1 MEDDDEFGDLY
12 TDVLRPFQSKQ
23 PSPTRPIDL
32 NAIHSDDEEEILYP
46 ASNSNP
52 NPNPNPKF
60 NFTSSH
66 LNQAP
71 VFKSEKEGLAD
82 GVTSLASDF
91 PQPSE
96 TKGSESGR
104 GFVDLNLMDESGID
118 VVVEESDEKDDVLV
132 EKDEVLMDKK
142 ENFEEFDID
151 EEVCDTGIGD
161 MGSGPLIPGITG
173 VSNRVEN
180 GGNDGSGE
188 GDDWDSDSEDDLKIV
203 LNENNHVGMV
213 MDGNGVMGSDDD
225 EDEDGDP
232 LVIVADSEP
241 GHQGMEA
248 QEWGEDAAQAMDGER
263 KELGGDAGKVIGGA
277 GVVPKIGYSNHVYHP
292 YHSQFKYVRPGA
304 APIPGSALVGPAGAP
319 GQVRPPVHVG
329 PVAGRGR
336 GDWRPLQKSFHP
348 GFGPVWGNN
357 TSGRGF
363 GSGLDFTLPSHKT
376 IFEVDV
382 DSFEE
387 KPWKLPGIDV
397 SDFFNFSMNED
408 SWKGYCKQLEQL
420 RLETTM
426 QSKIRVYESG
436 RTEQEYDPD
445 LPPELAAAAA
455 IHDISCGNANLVK
468 MDSGQS
474 DVSKGST
481 RVRPPLPTGRAIQVE
496 TSYSERLPSM
506 DTRPPRLRDS
516 DAIIEIVLQ
525 DSADDA
531 EQAENDPSG
540 EAFTEDHEIGSGV
553 AKEDGKRF
561 PPAYNGGKREVPGR
575 TAPLI
580 RSIQDTVIEGDGSLP
595 FPPKAQVQYSPDSKV
610 KNSAYPGGDVG
621 TLHEARRT
629 KGRAHG
635 RSPNTTQYD
644 SQKEDSVEGI
654 SGKSS
659 QLSSPVT
666 VGSDEEL
673 DVEHVDG
680 LHDEVV
686 VADGSSGVDREEL
699 VLDTPATSTQEDENQ
714 LHSVKKQKLSSR
726 VEQSSSLQGTDDGRD
741 IKSSRSREN
750 SKPRKLM
757 RDIVHNEHSTHTG
770 KSKRLHGE
778 GEHGVRGK
786 GRDEMHEMEKHRLV
800 EKVREDSYSH
810 SDWDPYSSHPL
821 QGKYEG
827 IDRRKERENSD
838 GSWHRQDVDPHIR
851 RTRAED
857 TNKRVRG
864 DKIGSRNR
872 NKEDV
877 DLQLRKQLEN
887 GNLRSR
893 YDKDVESRR
902 GERDGNLKIR
912 YEDMDNNL
920 HRKARKEEEYLRRD
934 GGKEEILHG
943 HRENMSSRP
952 KRERDDYLDQHKSKR
967 DDQVRMRDEDR
978 HFARHKEDGRIQ
990 RERSERHRERDELQK
1005 IKQSHESLPKQER
1018 EDRRGGVRVKDEYK
1032 DSDRDYQFKDK
1043 GRHNEQLERRGQIET
1058 MMGEDVH
1065 ARRNQLSNDER
1076 RSRQERASAR
1086 GDYVVSGSDNDR
1098 AHERK
1103 HKENTRKSRESEAV
1117 YQNSKGVSK
1126 RNQEDQSGLVND
1138 PVISRGTTERGT
1150 NKNEMF
1156 LNRHS
1161 SKKHKE
1167 HASSDDEQQD
1177 SRRGRSKLERWTSH
1191 KERDFTI
1198 ATKKSSSS
1206 LKVKD
1211 IDRDNGGGP
1220 SLASKKL
1227 LDETLINQ
1235 HPPVDEKDDD
1245 NPEIK
1250 NVDGKPLEDKHSD
1263 TVEKLKKRS
1272 ERFKLPMPSEKEAI
1286 VIKKMESEPLPST
1299 QSEVRADSEVKPERP
1314 ARKRRWIGS

>member
-12 TDVLRPFQSKQ
+12 TDVLRPLQSKQ
-23 PSPTRPIDL
+23 PSPNRPIDL
-32 NAIHSDDEEEILYP
+32 NIHSDDEEILFP
-46 ASNSNP
+46 ATTS

-60 NFTSSH
+60 NFATSH
-66 LNQAP
+66 PNQAP
-71 VFKSEKEGLAD
+71 VFKSENEGLAD
-82 GVTSLASDF
+82 GFSSLASD
-91 PQPSE
+91 SSVS
-96 TKGSESGR
+96 K
-104 GFVDLNLMDESGID
+104 VLDLNLMDESGID
-118 VVVEESDEKDDVLV
+118 VVVQESEEKDDALI
-132 EKDEVLMDKK
+132 EKDEDLMDKK
-142 ENFEEFDID
+142 ENFEKFDI
-151 EEVCDTGIGD
+151 EEVDDSGIGD
-161 MGSGPLIPGITG
+161 ISSGPLIPGITG
-173 VSNRVEN
+173 LSNGAGN
-180 GGNDGSGE
+180 GGDGMSGE
-188 GDDWDSDSEDDLKIV
+188 GDDWDSDDSEDDLKIV

-213 MDGNGVMGSDDD
+213 MDGNGVMGSDD

-241 GHQGMEA
+241 GHQGMED
-248 QEWGEDAAQAMDGER
+248 QEWGEDLAQAMDGER

-277 GVVPKIGYSNHVYHP
+277 GVAPKIGYSNHVYHP

-304 APIPGSALVGPAGAP
+304 TPIPGSAPVGPAGAP

-387 KPWKLPGIDV
+387 KPWRLPGIDV
-397 SDFFNFSMNED
+397 SDFFNFSLNED

-445 LPPELAAAAA
+445 LPPELAAAAG
-455 IHDISCGNANLVK
+455 IHDIPSGNANLSK
-468 MDSGQS
+468 MDAGQS
-474 DVSKGST
+474 DASKAST
-481 RVRPPLPTGRAIQVE
+481 RARPPLPTGRAIQVE
-496 TSYSERLPSM
+496 TNYSERLPSM

-525 DSADDA
+525 DSADDT

-540 EAFTEDHEIGSGV
+540 DAFREGPEIESDI
-553 AKEDGKRF
+553 AKEDGGHF
-561 PPAYNGGKREVPGR
+561 PPAYNDRKQEVPGR
-575 TAPLI
+575 TAAAPFM
-580 RSIQDTVIEGDGSLP
+580 RSVQDTATEGDGSLP
-595 FPPKAQVQYSPDSKV
+595 FRPKAQVQYSPDSRV
-610 KNSAYPGGDVG
+610 KNSAYPGRDVG
-621 TLHEARRT
+621 TLHEERQT
-629 KGRAHG
+629 KGRARG
-635 RSPNTTQYD
+635 RSPNINKYD
-644 SQKEDSVEGI
+644 SQKEDSIEGF

-666 VGSDEEL
+666 VGSGEEL
-673 DVEHVDG
+673 DVEHGDG
-680 LHDEVV
+680 LNDDMV
-686 VADGSSGVDREEL
+686 VADGISGVDREEL
-699 VLDTPATSTQEDENQ
+699 VLDTTATNTREDENQ
-714 LHSVKKQKLSSR
+714 LPSVKKQKLSSR
-726 VEQSSSLQGTDDGRD
+726 VEQSSPLQGRNDGRD
-741 IKSSRSREN
+741 IKATRRSEN
-750 SKPRKLM
+750 SKPRKL
-757 RDIVHNEHSTHTG
+757 VHNSAQKEVVQNERSTDMG
-770 KSKRLHGE
+770 YSKRSQGE
-778 GEHGVRGK
+778 GEQGVRGK
-786 GRDEMHEMEKHRLV
+786 SRDERHEMEKHRLV
-800 EKVREDSYSH
+800 EKVREDSYSR
-810 SDWDPYSSHPL
+810 SDWDPYPAHHL

-827 IDRRKERENSD
+827 MDRRKERENSD
-838 GSWHRQDVDPHIR
+838 GSLHRQEVDPYIR

-857 TNKRVRG
+857 INKRVRG
-864 DKIGSRNR
+864 DEIGSRNR
-872 NKEDV
+872 NKKDE

-887 GNLRSR
+887 GNLRGR
-893 YDKDVESRR
+893 YDKDVESRH
-902 GERDGNLKIR
+902 GERDDNLKIR

-920 HRKARKEEEYLRRD
+920 HRKIRKEEEYLRRD

-943 HRENMSSRP
+943 HRESISGRP
-952 KRERDDYLDQHKSKR
+952 KRERDDSLDQRRSKR
-967 DDQVRMRDEDR
+967 DDEVRMRDDDH
-978 HFARHKEDGRIQ
+978 HFVRHKEESWIH

-1005 IKQSHESLPKQER
+1005 NKQSHESLSKQER

-1032 DSDRDYQFKDK
+1032 DSDRDYQFKGK
-1043 GRHNEQLERRGQIET
+1043 GRHSEQLDRRDQIET
-1058 MMGEDVH
+1058 NSAMTREDVH
-1065 ARRNQLSNDER
+1065 ARRNQLTNDER

-1086 GDYVVSGSDNDR
+1086 SDRVVSGSDNDR

-1103 HKENTRKSRESEAV
+1103 HKENTRKSRESEALH
-1117 YQNSKGVSK
+1117 QNSKGVSK
-1126 RNQEDQSGLVND
+1126 RNQDDQSGLVND
-1138 PVISRGTTERGT
+1138 PVISRGITERGT
-1150 NKNEMF
+1150 NRNEI

-1167 HASSDDEQQD
+1167 DASSDDEQQD

-1191 KERDFTI
+1191 KERDFGI

-1206 LKVKD
+1206 LKVKE
-1211 IDRDNGGGP
+1211 IEKDNNGGP

-1227 LDETLINQ
+1227 LDETLTNQ
-1235 HPPVDEKDDD
+1235 HPPVDEKDDV

-1250 NVDGKPLEDKHSD
+1250 NIDAKPLEDKHSD

-1272 ERFKLPMPSEKEAI
+1272 ERFKLPMPSEKEAV
-1286 VIKKMESEPLPST
+1286 VIKKMENEPLPST

-1314 ARKRRWIGS
+1314 ARKRRWISS